1 MKLKAITDL
10 HYFGPVEAG
19 ATFEAEDQWARVLL
33 ATGKAAIV
41 GEKALQAEAPKE
53 KPKRGYRRK
62 DMQGVGETKGQ

>member
-19 ATFEAEDQWARVLL
+19 ATFDAEDQWARVLL

-41 GEKALQAEAPKE
+41 GEKAMQAEAPEE
-53 KPKRGYRRK
+53 KPKRTYKRK
-62 DMQGVGETKGQ
+62 DMAGEGITK

>member
-33 ATGKAAIV
+33 ATGKAL
-41 GEKALQAEAPKE
+41 EAEEPAKPAPAPLLE
-53 KPKRGYRRK
+53 P
-62 DMQGVGETKGQ
+62 EA

>member
-41 GEKALQAEAPKE
+41 GEKALQAEDPEE

-62 DMQGVGETKGQ
+62 DMAGEGITK

>member
-19 ATFEAEDQWARVLL
+19 ATFEADDQWARVLL

-41 GEKALQAEAPKE
+41 GEKAMQAETPEE

-62 DMQGVGETKGQ
+62 DMAGEGITK

>member
-19 ATFEAEDQWARVLL
+19 ATFDAEDQWARVLL

-41 GEKALQAEAPKE
+41 GEKAMQAETPQE
-53 KPKRGYRRK
+53 KPKRTYKRK
-62 DMQGVGETKGQ
+62 DMAGEGITK

>member
-19 ATFEAEDQWARVLL
+19 ATFDAEDQWARVLL

-41 GEKALQAEAPKE
+41 GDISLQAENAVD
-53 KPKRGYRRK
+53 KPKSGYRRK
-62 DMQGVGETKGQ
+62 DMQGVGETK

>member
-19 ATFEAEDQWARVLL
+19 ATFDAEDQWARVLL

-41 GEKALQAEAPKE
+41 GEKALQAENAE
-53 KPKRGYRRK
+53 DKPKRGYRRK
-62 DMQGVGETKGQ
+62 DMQGVGETK

>member
-19 ATFEAEDQWARVLL
+19 ATFDAEDQWARVLL

-41 GEKALQAEAPKE
+41 GEKAMQAEAPKE
-53 KPKRGYRRK
+53 KLKRTYKRK
-62 DMQGVGETKGQ
+62 DMAGEGITK